1 MGGFTLSAWHRGVNG
16 LEAGGSEVRSGT
28 VPRPMTALAQ
38 VLPPSAATT
47 PEGHLAIGGCD
58 LVRLAEEHGTPLVVY
73 DEGALRATARAYV
86 AAFRAHAPDVEVIY
100 ASKAYF
106 GLAMLRIAQEEGLSV
121 DVASGGELQ
130 AALRAGFTPDRIE
143 MHGNNKDAAELG
155 AALDAGVA
163 TVVVDSLD
171 EIRLLDRLARARG
184 TTQRVLIRVTPG
196 VKPSTHS
203 YISTGQL
210 DSKFG
215 FGIDGGAAGAG
226 VDACRSAPGL
236 DLAGLHCHIG
246 SQIFELGSYSA
257 AAAAMADLAASL
269 GGDDLGTLNMG
280 GGLGVA
286 HTHADEPPSVER
298 YADVVMESVAR
309 EWARVGLPMPRVQVE
324 PGRSLV
330 GRAGVTLYRVGT
342 VKDVPGVRT
351 YVAVDGGMSDLLRPM
366 LYGTVYEPL
375 LANRADDEATTTV
388 RLVGKHC
395 ESGDVLVNEAR
406 LPGTRVGDLVCVPAT
421 GAYGV
426 SMASNYNGV
435 ARPAVVFVD
444 GGTARLVTR
453 RETYD
458 DMFARELP

>member
-1 MGGFTLSAWHRGVNG
+1 
-16 LEAGGSEVRSGT
+16 
-28 VPRPMTALAQ
+28 MTALEQ
-38 VLPPSAATT
+38 VLPPSAAIT

-58 LVRLAEEHGTPLVVY
+58 VVDLAEAHGTPLVIY

-106 GLAMLRIAQEEGLSV
+106 GLAMLRVALEEGLSV

-130 AALRAGFTPDRIE
+130 AALRAGFPPERIE
-143 MHGNNKDAAELG
+143 MHGNNKEAGEIHQ
-155 AALDAGVA
+155 ALDAGVG
-163 TVVVDSLD
+163 TIVVDSLD
-171 EIRLLDRLARARG
+171 EIALLDRVAGERG
-184 TTQRVLIRVTPG
+184 VRQRVLVRVTPG

-215 FGIDGGAAGAG
+215 FSVKGGAAAEA
-226 VDACRSAPGL
+226 VAACRAAGAM

-246 SQIFELGSYSA
+246 SQIFELGSYVA
-257 AAAAMADLAASL
+257 AAAVVADFAASV
-269 GGDDLGTLNMG
+269 GADDLTTINMG

-286 HTHADEPPSVER
+286 YTHADHPPSIER
-298 YADVVMESVAR
+298 YADVVMEAVAR
-309 EWARVGLPMPRVQVE
+309 EWARVGLPTPRVQVE
-324 PGRSLV
+324 PGRSV
-330 GRAGVTLYRVGT
+330 VARAGVTVYRVGT
-342 VKDVPGVRT
+342 VKDIPGVRT
-351 YVAVDGGMSDLLRPM
+351 YAAVDGGMSDLLRPM
-366 LYGTVYEPL
+366 LYGAVYEPL
-375 LANRADDEATTTV
+375 LANRADEEATTHL

-395 ESGDVLVNEAR
+395 ESGDVIVADAH
-406 LPGTRVGDLVCVPAT
+406 LPEVRVGDLVCVPAT

-435 ARPAVVFVD
+435 TRPAVVFVD
-444 GGTARLVTR
+444 GGQARVVTR

-458 DMFARELP
+458 DLFARDVVS